1 MESLE
6 EKYLEKRIKYEW
18 ISDVNKLFE
27 NWNRYLKEEA
37 LPMDLPNP
45 FEDLISRFNTLTDP
59 EGQDLPLY
67 ADIQTGQGVDSPYV
81 YIIDHR
87 RNDRVIARFRTPE
100 SFQKALEEAVPE
112 ATHPD
117 LDPLD
122 YSAEFAEQLKVWSD
136 K

>member
-1 MESLE
+1 M
-6 EKYLEKRIKYEW
+6 
-18 ISDVNKLFE
+18 NKLFE

-37 LPMDLPNP
+37 PPIDPPNP

-59 EGQDLPLY
+59 EGGQLPFY
-67 ADIQTGQGVDSPYV
+67 ADIQAGQGVDSPYV

-100 SFQKALEEAVPE
+100 SFQKAIKKAESE

-122 YSAEFAEQLKVWSD
+122 YSAEFGEQLNLVAREQLKVWSD